1 MEEEKGVLI
10 KEREEREKRRD
21 SSIMG
26 KGMMAQETRF
36 GENCAGLCCVRTSS
50 LSLSLSLRCALLC
63 LVLFLCQCNYQ
74 KKYKY
79 KIKKQI
85 PPTQKVP
92 TFRVAFVIT
101 PGLMTICK
109 FVEQHLLI

>member
-26 KGMMAQETRF
+26 NGMMAQETRF

-50 LSLSLSLRCALLC
+50 LSLSLCAVPRS
-63 LVLFLCQCNYQ
+63 VLFCSCAN
-74 KKYKY
+74 
-79 KIKKQI
+79 
-85 PPTQKVP
+85 
-92 TFRVAFVIT
+92 VIT
-101 PGLMTICK
+101 KKNINIK
-109 FVEQHLLI
+109 